1 MKIALIEGGKLPQK
15 MTEGA
20 ACHDVFAREIVKES
34 DDFYIV
40 MLGFACTPPEGYKL
54 CLVPRSSLTKT
65 HWVMQNSPGQ
75 GDYDFFDEYKMKFRA
90 IPIEV
95 EENTVHSPGVGC
107 YKEYK
112 LVYPDFPYK
121 VGDRVG
127 QIFLQKVENIE
138 FEIVDKIEQSTNRTG
153 GFGSTN

>member
-15 MTEGA
+15 MTEKA
-20 ACHDVFAREIVKES
+20 ACYDVFARDIIKQSE
-34 DDFYIV
+34 DCYHV
-40 MLGFACTPPEGYKL
+40 MLGFACTPPPSYKL
-54 CLVPRSSLTKT
+54 VLVPRSSITKT
-65 HWVMQNSPGQ
+65 QWIMQNSPGI
-75 GDYDFFDEYKMKFRA
+75 GDEDFHHEYQMRFRA
-90 IPIEV
+90 FPTEV
-95 EENTVHSPGVGC
+95 RTVHAQGVGF
-107 YKEYK
+107 YKE

>member
-15 MTEGA
+15 MTEKA
-20 ACHDVFAREIVKES
+20 ACYDVFARDIIKQS
-34 DDFYIV
+34 DDCYHV
-40 MLGFACTPPEGYKL
+40 MIGFACTPPPGYKL
-54 CLVPRSSLTKT
+54 VLVPRSSITKT
-65 HWVMQNSPGQ
+65 QWIMQNSPGI
-75 GDYDFFDEYKMKFRA
+75 GDEDFHHEYQMRFRA
-90 IPIEV
+90 FPTEV
-95 EENTVHSPGVGC
+95 NEEALVVTQYGTVNN
-107 YKEYK
+107 YE
-112 LVYPDFPYK
+112 LTYPEFPYK